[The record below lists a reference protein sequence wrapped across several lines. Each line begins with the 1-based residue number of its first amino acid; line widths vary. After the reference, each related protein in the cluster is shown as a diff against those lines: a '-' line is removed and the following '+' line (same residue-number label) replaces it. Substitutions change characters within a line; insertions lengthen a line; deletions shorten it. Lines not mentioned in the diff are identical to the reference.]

1 MNREEALLKYKEET
15 EAYLKSG
22 MEILET
28 NFRKEEARL
37 KDRLFQAVIYSCS
50 SYGNKEQL
58 EYIHISLLR
67 SWMDEDTFKIVL

>member
-28 NFRKEEARL
+28 NFRS
-37 KDRLFQAVIYSCS
+37 QI
-50 SYGNKEQL
+50 
-58 EYIHISLLR
+58 
-67 SWMDEDTFKIVL
+67 